1 MSTQKFLKAVNEGY
15 SFKGE
20 SLTLGTGMLDG
31 DGVTNAHVKIP
42 LKTINRHGLIAGA
55 TGTGKTKTLQIVAE
69 QLSLK
74 GVPSL
79 LMDVKGDLS
88 GIAMP
93 GTNNDHITWR
103 HNVIGLTFNPTS
115 IPVELMTISDSDG
128 VKLRATVTEFG
139 PILFSKILGLNDTQT
154 GVISLIFKYCDD
166 NQLPLLDL
174 DDIKKV
180 LQFAMNEG
188 KEEITSEYGSI
199 SKASINTI
207 IRKIIELEQQKANVF
222 FGEKSFEIDDLL
234 RRKDGKG
241 MVSIIRLNDIQDKP
255 KLFSTFMLS
264 LMSEV
269 YHTLPE
275 EGDLGVPKL
284 AIFIDEAHLIFD
296 TATDVLL
303 GQIETMV
310 KLIRSK
316 GVGLF
321 FVTQNP
327 TDVPDDI
334 LSQLGLKIQHSLRA
348 FTAKDRKNIKQ
359 TAQNYPLSE
368 FYKTDEV
375 LTSMGIGEALVTAL
389 GEKGKPTPLVHTL
402 LRAPVSRMDVLT
414 SSEIGELVENSELVK
429 KYNQEINRES
439 AYEILTDK
447 IKIAQQEDNQEKL
460 KQFNRSSQKEKSR
473 GRKSTLETISKNTM
487 VRQLGR
493 TVLREV
499 TRGLLG
505 ALGIKKKV
513 NFIN

>member
-1 MSTQKFLKAVNEGY
+1 MSTQKFLKSVNEGY

-20 SLTLGTGMLDG
+20 SITLGTGMLDG

-93 GTNNDHITWR
+93 GTNNEHITWR

-139 PILFSKILGLNDTQT
+139 PILFSKILGLNDTQI

-296 TATDVLL
+296 TASDVLL

-359 TAQNYPLSE
+359 TSQNYPLSE

-414 SSEIGELVENSELVK
+414 SSEISELVENSELVK

-505 ALGIKKKV
+505 ALGIKRR
-513 NFIN
+513 

>member
-1 MSTQKFLKAVNEGY
+1 MDMSTQKFLKSVNEGY

-20 SLTLGTGMLDG
+20 SITLGTGMLDG
-31 DGVTNAHVKIP
+31 DGVTNANVKIP

-93 GTNNDHITWR
+93 GTNNEHITWR

-139 PILFSKILGLNDTQT
+139 PILFSKILGLNDTQI

-199 SKASINTI
+199 SKVSINTI

-296 TATDVLL
+296 TASDVLL

-359 TAQNYPLSE
+359 TSQNYPLSE

-414 SSEIGELVENSELVK
+414 SSEISELVENSELVK

-499 TRGLLG
+499 TRGLLS
-505 ALGIKKKV
+505 ALGIKRR
-513 NFIN
+513 

>member
-1 MSTQKFLKAVNEGY
+1 
-15 SFKGE
+15 
-20 SLTLGTGMLDG
+20 
-31 DGVTNAHVKIP
+31 
-42 LKTINRHGLIAGA
+42 
-55 TGTGKTKTLQIVAE
+55 
-69 QLSLK
+69 
-74 GVPSL
+74 
-79 LMDVKGDLS
+79 
-88 GIAMP
+88 
-93 GTNNDHITWR
+93 
-103 HNVIGLTFNPTS
+103 
-115 IPVELMTISDSDG
+115 
-128 VKLRATVTEFG
+128 
-139 PILFSKILGLNDTQT
+139 
-154 GVISLIFKYCDD
+154 
-166 NQLPLLDL
+166 
-174 DDIKKV
+174 
-180 LQFAMNEG
+180 MNEG

-296 TATDVLL
+296 TASDVLL

-359 TAQNYPLSE
+359 TSQNYPLSE

-389 GEKGKPTPLVHTL
+389 GEKGKPTQLVHTL

-414 SSEIGELVENSELVK
+414 SSEISELVENSELVK

-505 ALGIKKKV
+505 ALGIKRR
-513 NFIN
+513 

>member
-1 MSTQKFLKAVNEGY
+1 MSTQKFLKSVNEGY

-20 SLTLGTGMLDG
+20 SITLGTGMLDG

-414 SSEIGELVENSELVK
+414 SSEISELVENSELVK

-473 GRKSTLETISKNTM
+473 ARKSTLETISKNTM

-505 ALGIKKKV
+505 ALGIKRR
-513 NFIN
+513 

>member
-69 QLSLK
+69 QLSLE

-505 ALGIKKKV
+505 ALGIKRR
-513 NFIN
+513 

>member
-55 TGTGKTKTLQIVAE
+55 TGTGKTKTLQIVVE

-93 GTNNDHITWR
+93 GTNNEHITWR

-139 PILFSKILGLNDTQT
+139 PILFSKILGLNDTQI

-207 IRKIIELEQQKANVF
+207 IRKKIELEQQKANVF

-296 TATDVLL
+296 TASDVLL

-359 TAQNYPLSE
+359 TSQNYPLSE

-414 SSEIGELVENSELVK
+414 SSEISELVENSELVK

-505 ALGIKKKV
+505 ALGIKRR
-513 NFIN
+513 

>member
-375 LTSMGIGEALVTAL
+375 LTSMVIGEALVTAL

-414 SSEIGELVENSELVK
+414 SSEISELVENSELVK

-505 ALGIKKKV
+505 ALGIKRR
-513 NFIN
+513 

>member
-1 MSTQKFLKAVNEGY
+1 MSTQKFLKSVNEGY

-20 SLTLGTGMLDG
+20 SITLGTGMLDG

-296 TATDVLL
+296 TASDVLL

-414 SSEIGELVENSELVK
+414 SSEISELVENSELVK
-429 KYNQEINRES
+429 KYNQEINREC

-505 ALGIKKKV
+505 ALGIKRR
-513 NFIN
+513 

>member
-1 MSTQKFLKAVNEGY
+1 MDMSTQKFLKSVNEGY

-20 SLTLGTGMLDG
+20 SITLGTGMLDG

-414 SSEIGELVENSELVK
+414 SSEISELVENSELVK

-473 GRKSTLETISKNTM
+473 ARKSTLETISKNTM

-505 ALGIKKKV
+505 ALGIKRR
-513 NFIN
+513 